1 MWCCIASL
9 LESDL
14 ELHNLTIKMKNMKNI
29 GISLLLMIITL
40 GASAQGAWPKK
51 QNEGFF
57 KLSQSVIVSDAFYSP
72 EGTIQDIKTAGVHIS
87 SIYAEYGL
95 TDKLTAVAFVPFLFR
110 NTINRQEFL
119 VSTNEEEGDESN
131 SFGDFNI
138 GLQYSL
144 LQKGPFVLSTSLL
157 LGVPSGETA
166 GGESMILQSGDGEFN
181 QLLRVH
187 AGYSFYPKPFYA
199 AAYAGVNNRTKDFSD
214 EFHFGLEAGAA
225 FQSGFFVALKLAV
238 VESFMNGD
246 ASASQTGI
254 FSNNTE
260 FISFGPELA
269 YSFGNNWSVAGS
281 ALGAFSGRNILA
293 SPMYS
298 LGIVFELK

>member
-1 MWCCIASL
+1 
-9 LESDL
+9 
-14 ELHNLTIKMKNMKNI
+14 MKKI
-29 GISLLLMIITL
+29 FVLVGLVVL
-40 GASAQGAWPKK
+40 GQYTWAQGAWTKG
-51 QNEGFF
+51 QGEGFF

-72 EGTIQDIKTAGVHIS
+72 EGTIQDIKTAGVYITS
-87 SIYAEYGL
+87 VYAEYGI
-95 TDKLTAVAFVPFLFR
+95 TDNLTAVAFVPFFFR
-110 NTINRQEFL
+110 NTINRQEFR
-119 VSTNEEEGDESN
+119 VSTNEEPGDESN
-131 SFGDFNI
+131 SFGDFNV
-138 GLQYSL
+138 GLQYGL
-144 LQKGPFVLSTSLL
+144 LKKGAFVLSSSLL

-181 QLLRVH
+181 QLLRLH

-225 FQSGFFVALKLAV
+225 FPSGFFAALKLAV

-269 YSFGNNWSVAGS
+269 YSFGNGWSVSGS
-281 ALGAFSGRNILA
+281 ALGAFSGQNILA

-298 LGIVFELK
+298 LGVVYELK